1 LPTGDCTGDEPVWAG
16 QEEKTKSVKYFEKT
30 GQKKK
35 MFREIPVSDIQCEK
49 MQYQETQR
57 RAQAAQER
65 PEWCCE
71 TCLEGA

>member
-1 LPTGDCTGDEPVWAG
+1 
-16 QEEKTKSVKYFEKT
+16 VKYFEKT